1 MFDYLPPIDPYAPD
15 PWEKDEDYEGEHDD
29 EEDM

>member
-1 MFDYLPPIDPYAPD
+1 MFEYLPPIDPYAPD
-15 PWEKDEDYEGEHDD
+15 HWEKDDIEGEHDD